1 MLLRETQYVSRAV
14 KKPATVLSLKST
26 GTSGNVFRTR
36 PAFFLSILW
45 MVVICPEFFYGV
57 RSIFHTTPML
67 LTILATRLRGW
78 DSQYPILED
87 VWFFP
92 FLILFWLFLRSK
104 GSNLLVKDSWY
115 HVMSKR
121 SRTHTY
127 FKFYSDTTQHVL
139 IHIKLSNLQSI
150 TNHITIKSYFGVFWR
165 PAAVLRP
172 VKCPLPLKI
181 SFYMR

>member
-1 MLLRETQYVSRAV
+1 MTSFGKRIVPRLCFYARRSTSQE
-14 KKPATVLSLKST
+14 LSKNLPQFSLWNQLEHPVMF
-26 GTSGNVFRTR
+26 SGLAQPSFSVYSEWWLFALSFFMESARYYIQLPCFWPFR
-36 PAFFLSILW
+36 
-45 MVVICPEFFYGV
+45 
-57 RSIFHTTPML
+57 
-67 LTILATRLRGW
+67 LATRLRGW

-127 FKFYSDTTQHVL
+127 FAQVQVLFWYNTTRVDPHQV
-139 IHIKLSNLQSI
+139 I
-150 TNHITIKSYFGVFWR
+150 
-165 PAAVLRP
+165 
-172 VKCPLPLKI
+172 
-181 SFYMR
+181 